1 MKRIHKLL
9 LGALCIISPVVLA
22 ACYGPMYYPED
33 TPQPDA
39 KKDATPAPEAD
50 VKAQDLLV
58 PDTGEEAPP
67 QE

>member
-9 LGALCIISPVVLA
+9 LGALCVISPVILA
-22 ACYGPMYYPED
+22 ACYGPMYYPND

-39 KKDATPAPEAD
+39 KPDTKAAPAPD
-50 VKAQDLLV
+50 VTAQDLLV
-58 PDTGEEAPP
+58 PDNAEEATP